1 MSAGILLV
9 STTLDWPFPAQ
20 LAAAFTDVG
29 AYVEALRPPRGL
41 LARSRYPSRMHD
53 YYPIIAMDS
62 LASAIAAARPDMI
75 IPCDD
80 QAAELVNRSRGASTM
95 GRMEFLDA
103 AAKAGAPAAASIA
116 ISSEEELEEAM
127 RQLGLPL
134 VIKCDSSWGGEGVII
149 APTREDARAAFRRM
163 NNPSRLRDA
172 ARAMRGRGPHF
183 LTRALNPAP
192 VCISAQAF
200 ITGTAATSSIACW
213 RGEVVGSHHFD
224 VLLST
229 TPTSPASVIAHVPC
243 PQMEASAIAIA
254 AALNLSGLFGLD
266 YIRDAKGHVHLL
278 EMNARATPT
287 THLALDEDLP
297 AALLRAAG
305 LGGRTR
311 PPVTDRSEIAL
322 FPREWLRDPR
332 SPWFGRAFHD
342 VPWDD
347 HNVVRACVRA
357 APPAVRALLESA
369 PEPVLTAKSAVF
381 GG

>member
-20 LAAAFTDVG
+20 LACAFTDVG

-62 LASAIAAARPDMI
+62 LTSAIAAARPDMI

-80 QAAELVNRSRGASTM
+80 QAAELVNRAYDAPTM
-95 GRMEFLDA
+95 GRVEFLDA
-103 AAKAGAPAAASIA
+103 AAKAGAPAAASTA
-116 ISSEEELEEAM
+116 LTSEEELEQAM
-127 RQLGLPL
+127 RELGLPL
-134 VIKCDSSWGGEGVII
+134 VIKCDHSWGGEGVVI
-149 APTREDARAAFRRM
+149 AATRQEARDAFRRM

-172 ARAMRGRGPHF
+172 ARAMRGRGLHF
-183 LTRALNPAP
+183 LTRALSPAP
-192 VCISAQAF
+192 VRISAQTF
-200 ITGTAATSSIACW
+200 ISGAAATSSIACW
-213 RGEVVGSHHFD
+213 RGKVVGSHHFD

-229 TPTSPASVIAHVPC
+229 TPTSPASVVTHVPC

-254 AALNLSGLFGLD
+254 RALNLSGLFGLD
-266 YIRDAKGHVHLL
+266 YIRDAKGQVHLL

-297 AALLRAAG
+297 AALLQAAG

-311 PPVTDRSEIAL
+311 PAATDRSEIAL

-369 PEPVLTAKSAVF
+369 PALVLTAKRPVF

>member
-20 LAAAFTDVG
+20 LAGAFTDVG
-29 AYVEALRPPRGL
+29 AYVEALRPPRAL

-53 YYPIIAMDS
+53 YYPIAAMDS
-62 LASAIAAARPDMI
+62 LTSAITAARPDMI

-80 QAAELVNRSRGASTM
+80 QAAELVNRNRGVPTM

-103 AAKAGAPAAASIA
+103 AQKCGAPAAASTA
-116 ISSEEELEEAM
+116 IGSEEDLEEAM

-134 VIKCDSSWGGEGVII
+134 VLKCDSSWGGEGVVI
-149 APTREDARAAFRRM
+149 AATREDARAAFGRM

-172 ARAMRGRGPHF
+172 ARAIRGRGPHF
-183 LTRALNPAP
+183 FARALNPAP
-192 VCISAQAF
+192 VRISAQAF
-200 ITGTAATSSIACW
+200 ISGTAATSSIACW
-213 RGEVVGSHHFD
+213 QGKVAGAHHFD

-229 TPTSPASVIAHVPC
+229 TPTSPASVIAHVTC

-266 YIRDAKGHVHLL
+266 YIRDAKGNVHLL

-342 VPWDD
+342 VPWEDND
-347 HNVVRACVRA
+347 VVRACVRA
-357 APPAVRALLESA
+357 APPAIRALLESA
-369 PEPVLTAKSAVF
+369 PGPVLTEKRPAF